1 MARVNTLPRLEP
13 ITGWWRGVARRA
25 FVPIV
30 LFAAAICPSALR
42 LEASETNPAQR
53 PNIVLI
59 LADDLGY
66 GDLAC
71 YNDRSKIPTP
81 RLDRLAREGMR
92 FSDAHTPCSVCSPTR
107 YGLLTGR
114 YAWRS
119 RLKSGVLNG
128 YSPAL
133 IEPGRVTLASLVK
146 EQGYRTACVGKWHLG
161 LGTDELA
168 DYGKPLTPGP
178 NSVGFDESFVL
189 PASLDMPP
197 YVFVENER
205 VTVAP
210 SETIA
215 ASQMRRN
222 GGNGFWR
229 EGAIA
234 PGFKH
239 VDTLPTLADR
249 AIRFVRGQNR
259 DKPFFLY
266 FPLTAPHT
274 PWMPTDEFRGRSGV
288 GYYGDFVAQVDATVG
303 KLLDA
308 LEQQQLADNTLVIF
322 TSDNGAHWLPSDIEK
337 WDHRANGSWRG
348 QKADLWEGG
357 HRVPFIVRWPGK
369 VAPQSQSDELI
380 CLTDVMATLAA
391 ILGQK
396 LSDAAGEDSLDFL
409 PVLLGQKSAQPVRE
423 ALVHHSADGTFA
435 IRQGVWKLATKL
447 GSHGFSEP
455 KNIEPQPGGPTGQLY
470 QLSDDPTES
479 RNRWLEQPEIVQRLT
494 QLLARYQQQGR
505 TRPLPR

>member
-1 MARVNTLPRLEP
+1 VINSRRWNCFNAVHLLHRITTLPICVSVLTVHLLPYSTAYGAEN
-13 ITGWWRGVARRA
+13 AR
-25 FVPIV
+25 P
-30 LFAAAICPSALR
+30 
-42 LEASETNPAQR
+42 
-53 PNIVLI
+53 PNIIII

-66 GDLAC
+66 GDLGC
-71 YNDRSKIPTP
+71 YNDRSKIHTP
-81 RLDRLAREGMR
+81 KIDRLAREGMR
-92 FSDAHTPCSVCSPTR
+92 FTDAHTPSAVCSPTR

-114 YAWRS
+114 YAWRT

-133 IEPGRVTLASLVK
+133 IEPGRTTLASLLK
-146 EQGYRTACVGKWHLG
+146 EQGYHTGCVGKWHLG
-161 LGTDELA
+161 LGTDEPA

-205 VTVAP
+205 ATIAP
-210 SETIA
+210 SNQIA
-215 ASQMRRN
+215 GSEMRRR

-239 VDTLPTLADR
+239 ADTLPALADR
-249 AIRFVRGQNR
+249 AIRFVRRQKG
-259 DKPFFLY
+259 DTPFFLY

-274 PWMPTDEFRGRSGV
+274 PWMPTDEFRGRSGA

-303 KLLDA
+303 NVLDA
-308 LEQQQLADNTLVIF
+308 LEQQQLADNTLVIL
-322 TSDNGAHWLPSDIEK
+322 TSDNGAHWLPSDIET
-337 WDHRANGSWRG
+337 WGHRANGNWRG

-369 VAPQSQSDELI
+369 VAPKSQSTELI
-380 CLTDVMATLAA
+380 CLTDCMATLAA
-391 ILGQK
+391 IVGQK
-396 LSDAAGEDSLDFL
+396 LPEAAGEDSFDLL
-409 PVLLGQKSAQPVRE
+409 PVLLGQKSTQPVRE
-423 ALVHHSADGTFA
+423 AIVNHSADGTFA

-447 GSHGFSEP
+447 GSHGFSDP
-455 KNIEPQPGGPTGQLY
+455 KDIEPPPGGPTGQLY
-470 QLSDDPTES
+470 DLSDDPAES
-479 RNRWLEQPEIVQRLT
+479 HNRWLEQPQIVERLT
-494 QLLARYQQQGR
+494 KLLAGYQRHGR
-505 TRPLPR
+505 TRPLPH